1 MANET
6 YLSPT
11 ISRKLQR
18 SVAALLLRGA
28 YFGALKLALETALSK
43 PRLGTTWNHQM
54 QLRNA
59 WIERKKHKQEGRFED
74 GQTNLNQVFFR
85 WGSELREAYLFDPF

>member
-6 YLSPT
+6 YRSPQFL
-11 ISRKLQR
+11 RKLQR

-43 PRLGTTWNHQM
+43 PRLG
-54 QLRNA
+54 A
-59 WIERKKHKQEGRFED
+59 
-74 GQTNLNQVFFR
+74 
-85 WGSELREAYLFDPF
+85 